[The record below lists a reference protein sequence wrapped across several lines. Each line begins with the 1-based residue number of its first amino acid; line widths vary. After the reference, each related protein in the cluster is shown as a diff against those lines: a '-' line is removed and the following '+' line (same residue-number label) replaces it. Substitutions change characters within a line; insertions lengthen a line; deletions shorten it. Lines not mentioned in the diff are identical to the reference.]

1 MRTFAPYIIY
11 MYKMDYLFS
20 LAKRSDTPE
29 ILKLYQRLVGTP
41 GCTWHAGYP
50 NRDTAEADIDR
61 EALYLVTDKRYRIVG
76 VASVEAGEDGDE
88 GLPWQS
94 ANPCYLSRLGVLPEY
109 QGRGIATW
117 LLQKVSAAC
126 RRQGHD
132 GIRLWAGTDNTAAIR
147 LYEQN
152 GFVRR
157 GQARRHGL
165 DFWGYERMWGK

>member
-1 MRTFAPYIIY
+1 

-29 ILKLYQRLVGTP
+29 ILKLYQRLIGTP

-61 EALYLVTDKRYRIVG
+61 EALYMVTDKRYRIVG
-76 VASVEAGEDGDE
+76 VASVETDEDEGEC

-132 GIRLWAGTDNTAAIR
+132 GIRLWVGTDNPAAIR
-147 LYEQN
+147 LYERN
-152 GFVRR
+152 GFVFK
-157 GQARRHGL
+157 GNAQRHGL
-165 DFWGYERMWGK
+165 DFRGYERMIGKFPVSRR